1 MATTKIDRNANV
13 FTVINVFDCEPGNQ
27 DKLIA
32 ALEKATQDVF
42 VRLPGFVSANLH
54 KSLDG
59 KHVVNYAQW
68 TSEENF
74 TKMQKTPMVQQH
86 VKEVAA
92 LAKTIAIP
100 AKVAAVFGRD

>member
-13 FTVINVFDCEPGNQ
+13 FTVIHVFDCEAGNQ
-27 DKLIA
+27 DKLFA
-32 ALEKATQDVF
+32 ALEKATEEMF

-54 KSLDG
+54 KCLDG

-74 TKMQKTPMVQQH
+74 NRMQKTPLVQQH
-86 VKEVAA
+86 VKEIAA

-100 AKVAAVFGRD
+100 AKVSAVFGRD